1 MLRQSHI
8 EWRQTSKRW
17 RVELVIR
24 RRRQAGELG
33 VLLSQVL
40 SVLLVPAMGTVC
52 EQDIWKVELDA
63 LTLHYY
69 H

>member
-1 MLRQSHI
+1 MLRQSRKG
-8 EWRQTSKRW
+8 WRQTWTQW

-24 RRRQAGELG
+24 RPRQVGELE

-52 EQDIWKVELDA
+52 EQDIWKAELDA
-63 LTLHYY
+63 LTLRYY